1 MRILIFTSSG
11 GTAHDAAAYALKAW
25 IQRWDPQG
33 EVWVEHVLE
42 NASPVT
48 RGGVELYNW
57 IQRHAPWL
65 HKLYW
70 RLVEFEDL
78 WKPGTLSF
86 GRNYVIALLLRL
98 KPDLLISTHPHI
110 NRGHFDLAQ
119 RLLPGL
125 RCITCCTELDGGFG
139 FSRNWLSRRCEA
151 FWTLTPD
158 VSEEVRRRGY
168 RHLPAPALGPLLD
181 PCFVEELEHPSPAPE
196 ACPLVVL
203 GSGANGANNHIR
215 LLESLRPLAGRIRVV
230 ALCAEGH
237 HPDAPCQR
245 PQRFEQADVIVGAI
259 RAAAEHHQR
268 ARLRSGGRML
278 QFLHKTGIQERAQ
291 RRRRQMPVPPAPHLF
306 GDIRCKGPE
315 GFAAAAQPVTA
326 EAKATIELRATGDA
340 AQPRQQP
347 LSQIKVA
354 SVDVG
359 MGGNQQIGLQAQQ
372 QRNHVIATEA
382 EGAWFP
388 QVFEF
393 HQSPIQ
399 LVQPGGM
406 PLNPVVKLHTTAG
419 DRAGVL
425 QHMLNPHFTLWIPPL
440 NPGLQG
446 VGRRVMGG
454 AAAGGEDQD
463 AHRIPPFTSVAL
475 RSELEVPTTP

>member
-86 GRNYVIALLLRL
+86 GRNYVIALLQRL
-98 KPDLLISTHPHI
+98 KPHLLISTHPHI

-230 ALCAEGH
+230 ALCG
-237 HPDAPCQR
+237 R
-245 PQRFEQADVIVGAI
+245 
-259 RAAAEHHQR
+259 RAAARQQLLAWAQAHPELEVEPLGFQDPAGM
-268 ARLRSGGRML
+268 ARLYR
-278 QFLHKTGIQERAQ
+278 RAWL
-291 RRRRQMPVPPAPHLF
+291 M
-306 GDIRCKGPE
+306 
-315 GFAAAAQPVTA
+315 
-326 EAKATIELRATGDA
+326 
-340 AQPRQQP
+340 
-347 LSQIKVA
+347 VA
-354 SVDVG
+354 RPG
-359 MGGNQQIGLQAQQ
+359 A
-372 QRNHVIATEA
+372 RTATEA
-382 EGAWFP
+382 LASGCVLVFNGFGGFMP
-388 QVFEF
+388 QEWMARRYFAARGFDLAVRQPEQLLPLLEQLLGQPEQYEALKARLVS
-393 HQSPIQ
+393 HQ
-399 LVQPGGM
+399 LKGQPE
-406 PLNPVVKLHTTAG
+406 AI
-419 DRAGVL
+419 R
-425 QHMLNPHFTLWIPPL
+425 TLL
-440 NPGLQG
+440 LQG
-446 VGRRVMGG
+446 P
-454 AAAGGEDQD
+454 AAL
-463 AHRIPPFTSVAL
+463 SLV
-475 RSELEVPTTP
+475 